1 MTKLKRKQQI
11 EDDYLELA
19 EDIARRYWGVE
30 MTCPI
35 VWVDREWKRMNASF
49 RYSYNP
55 EDDFCEIRLNH
66 RVRERLGDSEYMA
79 ILKHELAHWY
89 LRSTGQ
95 PNDDDDPEFIR
106 ECIRI
111 GAPISGT
118 KKAQR
123 AYEQVLDLE
132 RLQEEAEVIGG

>member
-1 MTKLKRKQQI
+1 MTKLKRQQRI
-11 EDDYLELA
+11 ESDYLELA
-19 EDIARRYWGVE
+19 ESVARKYWDVE

-35 VWVDREWKRMNASF
+35 VWVDREWRKMNASF

-55 EDDFCEIRLNH
+55 EDGFCEIRLNH
-66 RVRERLGDSEYMA
+66 RVRDRLGDIEYMA

-89 LRSTGQ
+89 LWSTGQ

-118 KKAQR
+118 KKAQK
-123 AYEQVLDLE
+123 AFE
-132 RLQEEAEVIGG
+132 RLRKEIANEEEAEMIGG

>member
-11 EDDYLELA
+11 EVDYLKFA
-19 EDIARRYWGVE
+19 EDIARRYWDVE

-35 VWVDREWKRMNASF
+35 VWVDREWKRRNAVF
-49 RYSYNP
+49 RHGRNP
-55 EDDFCEIRLNH
+55 GGGLCEIRMNH
-66 RVRERLGDSEYMA
+66 RVRERKGDAEDML

-89 LRSTGQ
+89 LWSTGQ

-118 KKAQR
+118 EKAQK
-123 AYEQVLDLE
+123 AFE
-132 RLQEEAEVIGG
+132 RLRKEIANEEEAEMIGG